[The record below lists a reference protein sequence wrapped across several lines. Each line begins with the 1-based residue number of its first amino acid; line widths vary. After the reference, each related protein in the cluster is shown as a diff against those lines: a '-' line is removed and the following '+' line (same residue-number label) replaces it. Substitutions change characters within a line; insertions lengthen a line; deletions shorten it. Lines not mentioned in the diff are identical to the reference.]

1 MILREMVERFER
13 QAPICVMIRAALEN
27 VLEADRL
34 DALFGEVAVRQENKK
49 LLFSTVADLM
59 GLVACKIHPTVH
71 AAFQAKKEQVGVTAK
86 ALYDKLQ
93 RMEPSVTRAVVRE
106 TAERMGQIIAKM
118 PGSYAPLARG
128 YRVKILD
135 GNHLRRTERRIGELR
150 ELNIAPLPGYCVVV
164 LDPQNKLVCD
174 LFPCEDA
181 HAQERTLLPQILE
194 TVQPQDLWIGD
205 RNFCTTDFLADIG
218 RRRAYFVIRQH
229 AQSLRW
235 ELTGKRKAAGRTE
248 TGRVYEQTAHL
259 LAKDGSGLLA
269 IRRITIELDQPTR
282 DGAAEIHILSN
293 LPRKF
298 TALRVAELYRQRW
311 TIETAFQ
318 EVAQSLQGEIETLG
332 YPKAALFAFSMAMV
346 AYNVL
351 SVIQAA
357 LRSAHGEQEVTD
369 RVSFYYLCDEV
380 AGTYRGLLIA
390 VSDEYWTKN
399 YANLT
404 PAQLAKELVRIA
416 RQIDLSRYQKHKR
429 GPKKTKPPLNKK
441 LRGHASTARI
451 LAKSR
456 AISTVA
462 C

>member
-1 MILREMVERFER
+1 MILRDMVERFEQ

-34 DALFGEVAVRQENKK
+34 DAIFEKTAVRQQNKT

-71 AAFQAKKEQVGVTAK
+71 AAYQAKQKQVGVTAK

-93 RMEPSVTRAVVRE
+93 RIEPNVSRAVVRE
-106 TAERMGQIIAKM
+106 TAARMGQIIAKM
-118 PGSYAPLARG
+118 PGSHAPLVRG

-135 GNHLRRTERRIGELR
+135 GNHLRRTDRRIGELR
-150 ELNIAPLPGYCVVV
+150 ELNIAPLPGYCLVV
-164 LDPQNKLVCD
+164 LDPQTKLACD
-174 LFPCEDA
+174 IFPCEDA

-205 RNFCTTDFLADIG
+205 RNFCTTDFLADID
-218 RRRAYFVIRQH
+218 RRLAFFVIRQH

-235 ELTGKRKAAGRTE
+235 ELIGKRKSAGRTE
-248 TGRVYEQTAHL
+248 TGRVYEQAVRL
-259 LAKDGSGLLA
+259 LAADGSGLVT
-269 IRRITIELDQPTR
+269 IRRITVELDQPTR
-282 DGAAEIHILSN
+282 DGEREIHILTN
-293 LPRKF
+293 LPRRI

-318 EVAQSLQGEIETLG
+318 EVAHSLQGEIQTLG
-332 YPKAALFAFSMAMV
+332 YPKAALFAFSMAML
-346 AYNVL
+346 AYNAL

-357 LRSAHGEQEVTD
+357 LRSAHGDKKISEQ
-369 RVSFYYLCDEV
+369 VSFYYLCDEV

-390 VSDEYWTKN
+390 VPDHYWAKN
-399 YANLT
+399 YADLT

-416 RQIDLSRYQKHKR
+416 RQIDLSRYRKHKR

-441 LRGHASTARI
+441 HRRHASTARI
-451 LAKSR
+451 LAQNR
-456 AISTVA
+456 ATTTVA